1 MLRTAF
7 YQFHLDHGGKMVD
20 FAGWELP
27 ILYKSIHEEH
37 HQVRNSVG
45 MFDVSHMGRIKIS
58 GRHARRLLERLLTRY
73 ISDMPENSCRYS
85 LICNE
90 QGGTVDDVILYR
102 FAEHW
107 MLVVN
112 ASNRKK
118 VLEHINKIKGDFVV
132 AIADETES
140 TAMVALQGPKTMEF
154 VSKLSKEVPTLKRY
168 GFCIKNYVILKL
180 TISRTGYTGED
191 GIEIILSASMAAMAL
206 KLLIKDTPPG
216 EVALVQPAGLG
227 ARDTLRMEAAM
238 PLYGHE
244 LDETIDPLSAGL
256 NFAVT
261 LNKDEMENSEKFIGQ
276 EALKAI
282 AAAGLKRQ
290 RVGLK
295 FEGKRTA
302 RQGMAVLAGN
312 ETVGTVTSGC
322 LSPTLGYPIA
332 MAYVPPAHAA
342 IGTKLAVKLGEENVA
357 AEVVAMPFYSSKKK

>member
-7 YQFHLDHGGKMVD
+7 HQFHLEHGGKMVD
-20 FAGWELP
+20 FSGWELP

-37 HQVRNSVG
+37 NHVRSAVG

-58 GRHARRLLERLLTRY
+58 GRHARRFLERLLTRY

-107 MLVVN
+107 LLVVN
-112 ASNRKK
+112 AANRKK

-140 TAMVALQGPKTMEF
+140 TAMVALQGPRTMEF
-154 VSKLSKEVPTLKRY
+154 VGKLSKEVPTLKRY

-191 GIEIILSASMAAMAL
+191 GIEIMLSASMAAMAL
-206 KLLIKDTPPG
+206 KLLIKDAPPG

-256 NFAVT
+256 QFAVT

-276 EALKAI
+276 DALKAI
-282 AAAGLKRQ
+282 AAAPLKRQ

-295 FEGKRTA
+295 LDGKRTA
-302 RQGMAVLAGN
+302 RQGMAVLAGS
-312 ETVGTVTSGC
+312 EAVGAVTSGC
-322 LSPTLGYPIA
+322 VSPTLGYPIA

-342 IGTKLAVKLGEENVA
+342 VGTKLAVKLGEENTP